1 MPSPYD
7 RINPKTGRPFSEA
20 EMAFNEG
27 RDGVWPQGGMPTP
40 KTPKPVSPM
49 SGNNS
54 SVRPADRAPLGGA
67 TGEWD
72 LSKFRALA
80 PRDLPDMPWGDNGQ
94 AFADMYAPKPK
105 TAAPR
110 STPNPAS
117 PAPAPAAPP
126 VNPFAPPMDTRD
138 PGISAY
144 DRPADDWYR
153 RGGDPS
159 ELRMEAGT
167 DFGFGTPGPEDPSWY
182 AEQGKKA
189 PRPDRG
195 FLQSLSDGIG
205 DAMTSVD
212 QYVKDTPNLL
222 QLGINM
228 MAAANAPSKSEQWQ
242 QFAGSFD
249 KFGQA
254 NRVDEDRKLEKED
267 RALRMEDRLREIER
281 QKVADARAAE
291 EAARQSQQ
299 FDWTKDD
306 RARVVKD
313 RNSTRAARE
322 TAIAA
327 EQNPRRKQFLMS
339 LTDDNYGVLMA
350 EEYMAEEAARR
361 AREQDDRNRSRNK
374 EDRAAEREDERTA
387 RREEGMFAMGMSY
400 LDNSNKVLPSMQ
412 ATVADLNRMEQ
423 IVNRLTEVG
432 AQGGIIGGDL
442 KMLTEKAKAMTA
454 GRQEGYDEVV
464 GLITEFEN
472 LQSNIV
478 AERAQALKPVSN
490 ADFSYFAK
498 VSPNASMPTSGAL
511 AIIRDLRDSINWD
524 IGTNNFATNF
534 LQTHGG
540 LSGVLV
546 DGKTWIELRGIR
558 PTLNTNAYGKD
569 RGGSTPAPTQRAQGD
584 LMFGVDPAKQTK
596 LEPKVGEKK
605 TVDGVTYM
613 YVGGSP
619 SDPNRANN
627 PKNWQTVRA
636 PATYT
641 PPVKK

>member
-1 MPSPYD
+1 
-7 RINPKTGRPFSEA
+7 
-20 EMAFNEG
+20 
-27 RDGVWPQGGMPTP
+27 
-40 KTPKPVSPM
+40 M
-49 SGNNS
+49 SGNNN
-54 SVRPADRAPLGGA
+54 SVRSADRAPLGGA

-80 PRDLPDMPWGDNGQ
+80 PHDPFAGTIGDP
-94 AFADMYAPKPK
+94 FAGGAGKSAS
-105 TAAPR
+105 TR
-110 STPNPAS
+110 STPKPAP
-117 PAPAPAAPP
+117 PAPAPAALP

-138 PGISAY
+138 PGVSAY
-144 DRPADDWYR
+144 DENYGPENPAWYS
-153 RGGDPS
+153 GPNAGQYS
-159 ELRMEAGT
+159 GSRMEAGT
-167 DFGFGTPGPEDPSWY
+167 DLGFGTPEPEDPSWY

-189 PRPDRG
+189 PRPNRG

-205 DAMTSVD
+205 DAVTNVG
-212 QYVKDTPNLL
+212 QYVQDTPNLL

-228 MAAANAPSKSEQWQ
+228 MAAANAPSKAEQWQ

-249 KFGQA
+249 KFGQS
-254 NRVDEDRKLEKED
+254 NRADEDRKLEKED

-281 QKVADARAAE
+281 QKVADVRATAE
-291 EAARQSQQ
+291 AERQSQQ

-327 EQNPRRKQFLMS
+327 EQNPRRKAFLMA

-350 EEYMAEEAARR
+350 EEYMTEEAARR

-374 EDRAAEREDERTA
+374 EDRAAERDDERTA

-400 LDNSNKVLPSMQ
+400 LDNSNKVLPAMQ
-412 ATVADLNRMEQ
+412 ATVTDLNRMEQ

-432 AQGGIIGGDL
+432 SQGGIIGGDF

-524 IGTNNFATNF
+524 IETNNFATNF
-534 LQTHGG
+534 LQQHGG

-546 DGKTWIELRGIR
+546 DGKTWIELRGVR
-558 PTLNTNAYGKD
+558 PTLNTNAYGKG

-584 LMFGVDPAKQTK
+584 LMFGVDPAKQTQ